1 MKAIVNLIWPW
12 KNLNRLHK
20 VLLGLN
26 ILFGLFI
33 TFSYLSTYVNPNT
46 TTLFAFFGLAYYL
59 FLYTLIGFTIYWI
72 IRKKKLYLWSLFF
85 ILLGFNHFNN
95 FFQLNL
101 FGTHVPEGEKSI
113 KVMTYNVR
121 LFDLYNWSDN
131 KSTRDEIFTFLEKE
145 NADIICFQ
153 EFYHQDNSSSFQTKD
168 ILLEKLDAK
177 NIHEGYTHLLKK
189 QQHFGVV
196 TLSKFPIISKG
207 EIKFSND
214 DNNNCIY
221 SDIKINDDTV
231 RVYNM
236 HLASIRLQKAD
247 YDAIGEKNSKTHYTK
262 KEKKQKI
269 LSRLSLAFKNRAE
282 QSKKVKEHMNN
293 SPYRVI
299 ACGDFND
306 TPISYCYKLM
316 SEGLNDAFK
325 ESGLGTSGTY
335 IGKLPSYRID
345 YILHSKEINSYEY
358 QKHSEELSDHHAVS
372 CEVIL

>member
-145 NADIICFQ
+145 NADIMCFQ

-196 TLSKFPIISKG
+196 TLSKFPIINKG

-236 HLASIRLQKAD
+236 HLASI
-247 YDAIGEKNSKTHYTK
+247 
-262 KEKKQKI
+262 
-269 LSRLSLAFKNRAE
+269 
-282 QSKKVKEHMNN
+282 
-293 SPYRVI
+293 
-299 ACGDFND
+299 
-306 TPISYCYKLM
+306 
-316 SEGLNDAFK
+316 
-325 ESGLGTSGTY
+325 
-335 IGKLPSYRID
+335 
-345 YILHSKEINSYEY
+345 
-358 QKHSEELSDHHAVS
+358 
-372 CEVIL
+372 